1 MREPVDAER
10 IREFARLLGSRAHGS
25 DVRVYLTGG
34 ATAVLR
40 GWRPTT
46 IDIDLK
52 IVPDSDPLLRALP
65 DLKEGLRINIELVS
79 PDDFIPE
86 LPGWQDRS
94 IFITKEGGVS
104 FFHYDP
110 YSQALSKIERGHEQD
125 SSDVRRMLEEGLVEP
140 SVLLQFFEEIEPRL
154 YRFPAIDPKAFRRSV
169 EAVCRE
175 ATT

>member
-1 MREPVDAER
+1 MREPVDADR
-10 IREFARLLGSRAHGS
+10 IREFARALGSQARG
-25 DVRVYLTGG
+25 DVRIYLTGG
-34 ATAVLR
+34 ATAVLQ

-46 IDIDLK
+46 VDIDLK

-65 DLKEGLRINIELVS
+65 ELKERLRINVELAS

-94 IFITKEGGVS
+94 IFIIREGTVS

-125 SSDVRRMLEEGLVEP
+125 LLDVRKMLEQGLIEP
-140 SVLLQFFEEIEPRL
+140 SGLLRFFEQIEPRL
-154 YRFPAIDPKAFRRSV
+154 YRFPAIDPKAFRR
-169 EAVCRE
+169 AVAAICRRAE
-175 ATT
+175 

>member
-10 IREFARLLGSRAHGS
+10 IREFARALAGAARGE
-25 DVRVYLTGG
+25 VRIYLTGG

-40 GWRPTT
+40 GWRTT
-46 IDIDLK
+46 TVDIDLK

-65 DLKEGLRINIELVS
+65 ELKERFRLNVELAS

-94 IFITKEGGVS
+94 PFITREGTAS

-110 YSQALSKIERGHEQD
+110 YSQALAKLERGHAQD
-125 SSDVRRMLEEGLVEP
+125 LQDVSRALEEGLIERTR
-140 SVLLQFFEEIEPRL
+140 VLELFETIVPRL
-154 YRFPAIDPKAFRRSV
+154 YRFPAIDPKTFRRSV

-175 ATT
+175 P

>member
-1 MREPVDAER
+1 MREPVDARR
-10 IREFARLLGSRAHGS
+10 ILEFARALASHARG
-25 DVRVYLTGG
+25 DVRIYLAGG
-34 ATAVLR
+34 ATAVLQ

-52 IVPDSDPLLRALP
+52 VVPDSDALLRSLP
-65 DLKEGLRINIELVS
+65 ELKERLRVNVELAS

-94 IFITKEGGVS
+94 IFVTREGTVS

-125 SSDVRRMLEEGLVEP
+125 LLDVRAMLERRLIERP
-140 SVLLQFFEEIEPRL
+140 DLLRFFEQIEPRL
-154 YRFPAIDPKAFRRSV
+154 YRFPAIDPKAFRRAV

-175 ATT
+175 GSPG

>member
-1 MREPVDAER
+1 MREPVSAER
-10 IREFARLLGSRAHGS
+10 IREFARALASHARGE
-25 DVRVYLTGG
+25 VRIYLTGG

-46 IDIDLK
+46 VDIDLK

-65 DLKEGLRINIELVS
+65 ELKERFRLNIELAS

-94 IFITKEGGVS
+94 PFIAREGTVS

-110 YSQALSKIERGHEQD
+110 YAQALAKIERGHEQD
-125 SSDVRRMLEEGLVEP
+125 LRDVDRAIAERLIERTRLLEL
-140 SVLLQFFEEIEPRL
+140 FEAIEPQL
-154 YRFPAIDPKAFRRSV
+154 YRFPAIDPKAFRRAV
-169 EAVCRE
+169 EAVGRPV
-175 ATT
+175 